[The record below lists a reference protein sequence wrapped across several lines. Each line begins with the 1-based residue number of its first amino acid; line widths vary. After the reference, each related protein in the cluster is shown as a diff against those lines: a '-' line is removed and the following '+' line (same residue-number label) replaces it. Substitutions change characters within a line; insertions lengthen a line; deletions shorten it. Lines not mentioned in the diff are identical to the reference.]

1 MKQRFKQKIFWGIAT
16 GEFLTW
22 AGFCTLFLLF
32 YYLIL
37 TYSAFG
43 KSIDT
48 SAFFIAVA
56 IDLLLGYSIRLGLIA
71 GLWWLFF
78 IKLRHRPVS
87 STIWWH
93 LITVLIYLVIGG
105 TLPYKLLEAGG
116 MDMHTGRSTLW
127 LDFALPY
134 LFYVIQFSGFYAYN
148 FWRQSQKQMEKE
160 KELITLAYQSEVEAL
175 KAQIQPHFL
184 FNTLNS
190 ISATV
195 RPEQEA
201 TRVLIAKLADTF
213 RYALRS
219 TTEDLVPLSAELQ
232 FIDTYLSLEKE
243 RFTDRLQVE
252 IIAEET
258 IADTLIPPMLLQPL
272 VENAIK
278 HGIGPSRRG
287 GNVQVVCRE
296 QNGFVAVRVS
306 DSGMGYDGEL
316 SNLGSGGGIGLKNTM
331 LRLEKL
337 YQQKMQIS
345 RNQPSGLSFSFNIP
359 IQYHAS

>member
-1 MKQRFKQKIFWGIAT
+1 MKQRFKQKIFWGIST

-22 AGFCTLFLLF
+22 SGFCSLFLLF

-56 IDLLLGYSIRLGLIA
+56 VDMLLGYSIRLGLIA

-78 IKLRHRPVS
+78 RKLRHRPVS

-243 RFTDRLQVE
+243 RFTDRLEVE

-345 RNQPSGLSFSFNIP
+345 RNQSSGLSFSFNIP